1 MTVSEIFYRILVSKS
16 GSGKACDD
24 WKGRCAMVFYNGR
37 VFTPAGYVCGGLIIE
52 DGRFTEIVPDLK
64 AGDVDLNG
72 AKVLPGLIDI
82 HTHGNSGEDFADGD
96 ERGLRKMASY
106 LARNG
111 ITGFAPASM
120 TLPYTGL
127 ERAFLAAESISR
139 EDPADRAR
147 LLGIHMEGPFFS
159 EKKKGAQNSEFLKVP
174 DFDAFTRLFESSGG
188 LIKIVDVAP
197 ELLGAIDFIE
207 AASELCRVS
216 IAHTDA
222 DYGQACDAFDAGA
235 SHLTHLFNA
244 MPEIH
249 HRRPGV
255 IGAASERDHVTAE
268 LICDGI
274 HVHPAAVRM
283 AFRLFP
289 ERICL
294 ISDSL
299 RCCGMDDGDYE
310 FGGQTVRLENHIV
323 RLSDGTIAGSA
334 SNLMECLKN
343 AIRFGIREDEA
354 IRASTINPAVVIGAD
369 DLIGSI
375 EAGKYADLI
384 ICDDSLNIEQIYIG
398 GHEL

>member
-1 MTVSEIFYRILVSKS
+1 M
-16 GSGKACDD
+16 
-24 WKGRCAMVFYNGR
+24 
-37 VFTPAGYVCGGLIIE
+37 
-52 DGRFTEIVPDLK
+52 
-64 AGDVDLNG
+64 
-72 AKVLPGLIDI
+72 
-82 HTHGNSGEDFADGD
+82 
-96 ERGLRKMASY
+96 
-106 LARNG
+106 
-111 ITGFAPASM
+111 
-120 TLPYTGL
+120 
-127 ERAFLAAESISR
+127 
-139 EDPADRAR
+139 
-147 LLGIHMEGPFFS
+147 
-159 EKKKGAQNSEFLKVP
+159 
-174 DFDAFTRLFESSGG
+174 
-188 LIKIVDVAP
+188 
-197 ELLGAIDFIE
+197 
-207 AASELCRVS
+207 
-216 IAHTDA
+216 
-222 DYGQACDAFDAGA
+222 
-235 SHLTHLFNA
+235 
-244 MPEIH
+244 
-249 HRRPGV
+249 

-354 IRASTINPAVVIGAD
+354 IRASTINSAVVIGAD

-384 ICDDSLNIEQIYIG
+384 ICDDSLNIKQVYIG

>member
-1 MTVSEIFYRILVSKS
+1 
-16 GSGKACDD
+16 
-24 WKGRCAMVFYNGR
+24 MVFYNGR
-37 VFTPAGYVCGGLIIE
+37 VFTPAGFVRGGFIIE
-52 DGRFTEIVPDLK
+52 DSRFTEIVPDLK
-64 AGDVDLNG
+64 AGEIDLNG

-111 ITGFAPASM
+111 ITGFVPASM
-120 TLPYTGL
+120 TLPYEKL

-139 EDPADRAR
+139 ENSAGRAR

-159 EKKKGAQNSEFLKVP
+159 EKKKGAHNSEFLKAP
-174 DFDAFTRLFESSGG
+174 ELDAFTQLFESSGG

-197 ELLGAIDFIE
+197 ELPGAIDFIE
-207 AASELCRVS
+207 AASVLCRVS

-222 DYGQACDAFDAGA
+222 EYVQACTAYDAGA
-235 SHLTHLFNA
+235 SHLTHIFNA

-299 RCCGMDDGDYE
+299 RCCGMDDGEYE
-310 FGGQTVRLENHIV
+310 LGGQTIRLENHIA

-343 AIRFGIREDEA
+343 AIQFGIREDEA
-354 IRASTINPAVVIGAD
+354 IRASTINPAAVIGAD
-369 DLIGSI
+369 DLTGSI
-375 EAGKYADLI
+375 AAGKYADFI
-384 ICDDSLNIEQIYIG
+384 ICDDSLNIEQVYIG